1 MTKNTGFH
9 IETPVYL
16 AAILLPLLFSCS
28 SFNKHNLQNNAGG
41 FTIMNSI
48 EAKDI
53 TFDALYFDALQADL
67 VDNDPE
73 KAVAKLH
80 KCMQLQPENTAVMFK
95 LGEIYFKNNYLRE
108 AAQILEKAVSI
119 DKNNK
124 WYWLLLSDVYKVQKS
139 YSKAI
144 EVYKN
149 LLKLDPENFSYLSDL
164 AGLYIYKQS
173 FNEALKTY
181 NTLEDLYGI
190 NPGISLQKEKIYL
203 SLKQPENAINEL
215 NKLIKEYPDN
225 GKYIKMLIDLNL
237 ALGYEDEIPTLYE
250 QLMQMDS
257 NDGSAMLAMADYY
270 LKKGEDEKGRKLL
283 KEAFE
288 NENVDAESK
297 IKYIVTQYQQAIGN
311 DKDYLIE
318 LSELIIKIHPDNARA
333 HAFYGDINLELD
345 KKETALTEFEKAVR
359 LDKSVLS
366 LWQKVISLQIEQK
379 KYTDA
384 IAWCDTALE
393 YFPNS
398 SILYYFQGQSY
409 MLVKENTRAVKILE
423 SGLAYAFG
431 DKDMEFRFVTSLAEA
446 YNSLKNYEMSDKYF
460 EKAIQLNNKEPLVL
474 NNYAYF
480 LSLRKEKLDYALELS
495 KRSLELD
502 KNNPAN
508 LDTYGWI
515 LYLSNKYQEAEKYLS
530 KALEQRKWD
539 PDILEHYGDCLYKL
553 GKTNEAVEYWER
565 ARKKGNLSD
574 ELLEKINKRH
584 LNE

>member
-41 FTIMNSI
+41 FTIMNST